1 MDLRDFFKRVR
12 EVEAAITVEFPIVVS
27 HATPDG
33 GKAGMVTETPRN
45 VAAMLIAEA
54 RARLATPE
62 EATAHKAA
70 VQVAVERAEKSALAD
85 KIQVALVTDADLDGL
100 RQKSKTKKS

>member
-12 EVEAAITVEFPIVVS
+12 DVEAAIGDDYPVVVS
-27 HATPDG
+27 YATSDG
-33 GKAGMVTETPRN
+33 GKAGVITETPRS

-62 EATAHKAA
+62 EAAAHQESVRVAI
-70 VQVAVERAEKSALAD
+70 VQVEKAALAD
-85 KIQVALVTDADLDGL
+85 KIQVALVTDADLEGL
-100 RQKSKTKKS
+100 KQKTKSRKS

>member
-12 EVEAAITVEFPIVVS
+12 EVEAAITDDYPILVS
-27 HATPDG
+27 YSTPDG
-33 GKAGMVTETPRN
+33 GKAGMVTETPRS

-62 EATAHKAA
+62 EAAGHQESIRVA
-70 VQVAVERAEKSALAD
+70 VQQVEKAALAD

-100 RQKSKTKKS
+100 RQKTKSKKT